1 MSWETIKVFT
11 RSCEC
16 GKGVVEITQR
26 SNDWLQFEEH
36 HDVQCQIC
44 KAKREAIK
52 QRRIVL
58 HNEINSMAE
67 ARYLLRWLGLF
78 DGLNKRQVWAKL
90 FKEHG
95 YPSLQ
100 TFYKHVK
107 HETLDGYLRR
117 TFFQDIR
124 EALALLCTSDSE
136 IELAITELAKLPD
149 YDHRERLF

>member
-1 MSWETIKVFT
+1 MSWETIKIYT
-11 RSCEC
+11 RPCEC
-16 GKGVVEITQR
+16 GMGLIEITRR

-36 HDVQCQIC
+36 HDIQCQIC
-44 KAKREAIK
+44 KAKREAIQ
-52 QRRIVL
+52 QRRTVL
-58 HNEINSMAE
+58 KNEINSMAE

-117 TFFQDIR
+117 TFFHDVER
-124 EALALLCTSDSE
+124 ALALLNVSDNG
-136 IELAITELAKLPD
+136 IAAALRELASLPD
-149 YDHRERLF
+149 FERTMA